1 MTQPKTTFD
10 PLIYLDGTLAGIAVL
25 VPIPLIDWV
34 LEMIFRRRMLSRI
47 AARHGRMV
55 SPEVQQVINQES
67 RRSCWGCLWWPF
79 TAVYSLLKRLS
90 RKILYFLTIKEASDQ
105 VSYYWHRAFLLNYML
120 AEGHLDTP
128 EQAMLARRVM
138 NDLLTDTTTSPLYKF
153 AAQWIHNVR
162 HNWRFTLR
170 LFRSRN
176 IRQFLKDNET
186 LLKDNWNDA
195 ASYLSALALR
205 YNVLYEQ
212 YEVEQKINLGEKSAT
227 TVNHE
232 QSEKS
237 GLAPQTATETAS
249 AGEASTGETSDPAE
263 RSEEQ
268 KD

>member
-10 PLIYLDGTLAGIAVL
+10 PLIYLNGTLAGIAVL
-25 VPIPLIDWV
+25 VPIPPVDWV
-34 LEMIFRRRMLSRI
+34 LETVFRRRMVRDI
-47 AARHGRMV
+47 AARHGRVV
-55 SPEVQQVINQES
+55 SPEVQRIINQEP
-67 RRSCWGCLWWPF
+67 RGSCTGCLWWPI
-79 TAVYSLLKRLS
+79 TAVYKTFKRFS

-105 VSYYWHRAFLLNYML
+105 VSYYWHRAFLLNYMV

-128 EQAMLARRVM
+128 EQATLARQVM
-138 NDLLTDTTTSPLYKF
+138 DEMLTDTSTSPLYKF
-153 AAQWIHNVR
+153 AAQWIHNVQR
-162 HNWRFTLR
+162 NWRVTLR

-195 ASYLSALALR
+195 AGYLSALALR

-212 YEVEQKINLGEKSAT
+212 YETEQKINLGEKSAT
-227 TVNHE
+227 TPSHE

-237 GLAPQTATETAS
+237 GLAPQTATEE
-249 AGEASTGETSDPAE
+249 AGADEASTGETSDPAE

-268 KD
+268 KN